1 MPTETIVEPMFRV
14 VKSLADY
21 LRQLQDFSLYLD
33 KVGEGTGELYT
44 LFFRGQSKEYLD
56 AHRKPFLYPKL
67 FRTAP
72 VSACLTKGNDIEWI
86 RSEIAQVF
94 KSTHNI
100 KKAQSRVADLFERR
114 KKFIEATNDY
124 IRECQATY
132 ADREDAILSAI
143 INEYPERFASF
154 PLWLDRLAIAQHFG
168 MATRLLDITRNAL
181 VALYF
186 AVADENSHED
196 GVVYVFLAD
205 KQSFDLSLRN
215 NDIAE
220 AFANP
225 DTWRGENV
233 KASFDASLNLRNK
246 DIKPVIVSSRFVS
259 ERQRRQSGHFILF
272 PNKVVRWMNKRI
284 MQPYTDEVRSIMI
297 PKGKKSE
304 IKLDLERLC
313 GIDEHFLF
321 PEDME
326 RYSRQL
332 LVKAS
337 DDVLNSCEFGVT
349 MMRRG

>member
-1 MPTETIVEPMFRV
+1 MPTETMAEPMFRV

-67 FRTAP
+67 FRTDP
-72 VSACLTKGNDIEWI
+72 VSACLIKGDDIEWI

-100 KKAQSRVADLFERR
+100 KKAQSEIANVFERR
-114 KKFIEATNDY
+114 KKLVEVTKDY

-132 ADREDAILSAI
+132 ADREEAILSAI
-143 INEYPERFASF
+143 LNEYPERFASF
-154 PLWLDRLAIAQHFG
+154 PSWLDRLAIAQHFG

-186 AVADENSHED
+186 AVADENSQED
-196 GVVYVFLAD
+196 GVVYVFFED
-205 KQSFDLSLRN
+205 KKSFDLSFRN
-215 NDIAE
+215 NKVAE
-220 AFANP
+220 AFAKP
-225 DTWRGENV
+225 DTWRRRNV
-233 KASFDASLNLRNK
+233 KSFLASLKLRNK
-246 DIKPVIVSSRFVS
+246 DIKPIIVSSRFVS

-284 MQPYTDEVRSIMI
+284 MQPYTDKVRSIVI

-332 LVKAS
+332 LVRAS
-337 DDVLNSCEFGVT
+337 DDVLNRCGFGVT